1 MPRKVKCNHAVKCK
15 PLGVGP
21 CKASIDGLKK
31 PRGVTAVCPYCKEKR
46 CALHCGCGRQGLTRA
61 QAKAKLEARSGNT
74 ARKRAT
80 KQALGR
86 QAQTRVVL
94 PVKEKEE
101 PKVLGAGAL
110 WDDALPEV
118 AAAKKSVFVAS
129 MLYDNSKLQT
139 KLVAAL
145 ARGVKVVL
153 LVDKVSLETSK
164 KSAERLKTLKEK
176 GGKVYLAS
184 GKSYQEVFGVAGR
197 RGNYHCKTLVVD
209 AAVTYL
215 GSLNLTNNSL
225 VNGELAAKI
234 PGVAFAAA
242 VYKQA
247 WDEAKGFESF

>member
-1 MPRKVKCNHAVKCK
+1 MPRKEKCNHAVKCK
-15 PLGVGP
+15 PLVGGP

-31 PRGVTAVCPYCKEKR
+31 PRGVKGICPYCIEQR

-61 QAKAKLEARSGNT
+61 QAKAKLEACSVKT

-80 KQALGR
+80 KHALGR

-101 PKVLGAGAL
+101 AKVLGAGAF
-110 WDDALPEV
+110 WDDALTEV

-129 MLYDNSKLQT
+129 LVYDNSKLQT

-153 LVDKVSLETSK
+153 LVDKVSLEASK
-164 KSAERLKTLKEK
+164 KSGDRLKTLKEK
-176 GGKVYLAS
+176 GGKVHLAS
-184 GKSYQEVFGVAGR
+184 GKSYQEVFGVAGH
-197 RGNYHCKTLVVD
+197 RGNYHCKALVVD

-215 GSLNLTNNSL
+215 GSLNFTNNSQ

-242 VYKQA
+242 AYKQA
-247 WDEAKGFESF
+247 WLEAKGVESF